1 MINLTYLDLDIKD
14 LKLIKYGKFK
24 DERGYFTEHFRL
36 SEINKLEFMKHFK
49 IMQTNESYS
58 KKNVFRG
65 FHYQYDKPMGKLLRV
80 IKGHILDFALDI
92 RCSSPTYGHVEMV
105 ELKNDKN
112 SKSGEWFWIPA
123 GFAHACY
130 FLEDSVIEYY
140 CDAEY
145 NKKGEGA
152 ISPFANDI
160 NWCYCNKELLKKI
173 NWDSLIITEKDKN
186 GFDSINVNVF
196 K

>member
-1 MINLTYLDLDIKD
+1 MFNLSYLDLGLEG
-14 LKLIKYGKFK
+14 LKLIKYGKFR

-36 SEINKLEFMKHFK
+36 SQLNELSFMNSFR

-58 KKNVFRG
+58 KKGVFRG
-65 FHYQYDKPMGKLLRV
+65 FHYQYDKPMGKLIRV
-80 IKGHILDFALDI
+80 INGHILDFALDI
-92 RCSSPTYGHVEMV
+92 RRSSPTYGHVEMV
-105 ELKNDKN
+105 ELKHSND
-112 SKSGEWFWIPA
+112 SPTGEWFWLPA

-145 NKKGEGA
+145 NNEGEGA
-152 ISPFANDI
+152 ISPLAKDI
-160 NWCYCNKELLKKI
+160 NWSYCNKDLLRKI
-173 NWDSLIITEKDKN
+173 DWDSILLTEKDRN
-186 GFDSINVNVF
+186 GFNCNEVKVF